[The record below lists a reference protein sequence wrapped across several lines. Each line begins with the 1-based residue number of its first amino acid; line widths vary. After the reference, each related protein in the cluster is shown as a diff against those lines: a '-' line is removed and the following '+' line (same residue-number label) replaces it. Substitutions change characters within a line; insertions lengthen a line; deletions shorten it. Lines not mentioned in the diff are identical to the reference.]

1 MAGRSVIPTIGPA
14 VAGSWYPASRSAL
27 ADLVDRL
34 LDDAAAPEGAPPRI
48 VVAPHAGFMYSGG
61 VAAHAFRPFAG
72 SGAVRR
78 VILIGPSHYVGFRGA
93 RVPEAEAYRTPLGDV
108 PLDREV
114 LAGLLEHPAFE
125 ADNRPWA
132 REHSLE
138 AEIPFLQRALGA
150 PFVAVPVLVGGSTS
164 PAQVREIAEGLRG
177 AADAST
183 LVVVSSDFTHFGR
196 AFGYVPFERDVA
208 EGLRRL
214 DGGAI
219 DLITAGDADG
229 FARYCDETGATICG
243 RLAIEVGLRLPPA
256 GARGRRLAYD
266 TSGRMTGDWDHTVSY
281 AAIGLAG
288 AAA

>member
-1 MAGRSVIPTIGPA
+1 MAGCTVIPAIGPA

-34 LDDAAAPEGAPPRI
+34 LDGAPAPEGAAPRI
-48 VVAPHAGFMYSGG
+48 VVAPHAGFVYSGR

-72 SGAVRR
+72 SGGVRR

-108 PLDREV
+108 PLDRETLGELV
-114 LAGLLEHPAFE
+114 ERPGFE
-125 ADNRPWA
+125 ADNRPWT

-150 PFVAVPVLVGGSTS
+150 PFAAVPVLVGASTS
-164 PAQVREIAEGLRG
+164 PAQVREIAAGLRA

-196 AFGYVPFERDVA
+196 AFGYVPFVSDVPG
-208 EGLRRL
+208 GLRRL

-219 DLITAGDADG
+219 DLIAAGDADG

-243 RLAIEVGLRLPPA
+243 RLAIEVALRVPPG
-256 GARGRRLAYD
+256 GARGRLLAYD
-266 TSGRMTGDWDHTVSY
+266 TSGRMTGDWEHTVSY
-281 AAIGLAG
+281 AAIGLSG
-288 AAA
+288 ATA